1 MTFCKKTAYV
11 AAALFLGGFSIS
23 LAQEVPSVTS
33 IELDQSEAS
42 LGSVVSYDDIEDRYV
57 LSSDNTVVYGVLA
70 ERPPL
75 VLLISDTAVPVVV
88 RGVTRVL
95 VTDEGGEIVRG
106 ALLEPGSVPGT
117 AKKAAIDSEFVF
129 AIALENS
136 DENENENFILADVG
150 LERAQSYQVEQQEII
165 ESQRLISEAEYEAL
179 NLERVGLIRLIFAG
193 VIVISGIAFMLLT
206 ARSLWQYA
214 ITAVGRNPRAQKA
227 VWFMIVGG
235 IFAMIVFGV
244 FVLLIALAIL
254 VVPIFHE
261 W

>member
-1 MTFCKKTAYV
+1 MLISRKILSILLGVFFCCTSV
-11 AAALFLGGFSIS
+11 V
-23 LAQEVPSVTS
+23 LAQEVPAVTS
-33 IELDQSEAS
+33 VELNGAEAQ
-42 LGSVVSYDDIEDRYV
+42 LGSLVSYNDTEDRYV
-57 LSSDNTVVYGVLA
+57 LSSDNSVVYGVIA

-75 VLLISDTAVPVVV
+75 VLLISETAVPVVV

-95 VTDEGGEIVRG
+95 VSDEGGEIVRG
-106 ALLEPGSVPGT
+106 DLLEPGSLPGV
-117 AKKAAIDSEFVF
+117 ARKASIDSEYVF
-129 AIALENS
+129 AIALENLV
-136 DENENENFILADVG
+136 DTQGVILVDVG
-150 LERAQSYQVEQQEII
+150 IERAQSHQVEQQEIL
-165 ESQRLISEAEYEAL
+165 EAQRLISEAEYEAL

-193 VIVISGIAFMLLT
+193 IIVLAGIAFMLVT

-227 VWFMIVGG
+227 VWFMIIGG
-235 IFAMIVFGV
+235 IVAMIVFGV